1 MNKILEELE
10 QSKVQVLKIISKKPK
25 DEEAKKLLEAV
36 EKTIYWL
43 KKENKKFN
51 DIEAYGTIEVQIE
64 NYSFIKDERITKGI
78 SVYKVDSDG
87 LYDYIDVIQLSK
99 KHLNFIN
106 DIESLRG
113 LAIEW
118 YMENIK

>member
-51 DIEAYGTIEVQIE
+51 DIEAYGIVEVQIE

-99 KHLNFIN
+99 KYLT
-106 DIESLRG
+106 L
-113 LAIEW
+113 
-118 YMENIK
+118 